1 MALLKYFQKLKQ
13 PNPIDVLPD
22 ENGPLCQDIPSSS
35 IREANLEVSEVL
47 TTQTE
52 GKRKPYLK
60 ISSERKAV
68 IGKYAAENG
77 IVSALVHFAPEF
89 PDNTLKEST
98 VRGWKKGYLME
109 LARRKK
115 SGDDLSVK
123 VLPTAKMGR
132 PLNLGVGL
140 DKQVQSYLLAVREGG
155 GRVTTDLAIAAGTG
169 LVRKKDS
176 NLLAKNGGHI
186 ALTRDWARSL
196 LDRMG
201 FVKRKANT
209 KVKVLVEDF
218 EKLKSQFLFDIETFT
233 SLKKYQKALCLIGI
247 RRQSGMFLC
256 QTGPWIKKGPKK

>member
-1 MALLKYFQKLKQ
+1 MALLQYFQKLKQ

-52 GKRKPYLK
+52 GKRK

-77 IVSALVHFAPEF
+77 IVSTLVHFAPEF

-109 LARRKK
+109 LTRRKK

-123 VLPTAKMGR
+123 VLSTANMGR

-169 LVRKKDS
+169 LVRKKNS

-186 ALTRDWARSL
+186 AVIL
-196 LDRMG
+196 L
-201 FVKRKANT
+201 
-209 KVKVLVEDF
+209 L
-218 EKLKSQFLFDIETFT
+218 
-233 SLKKYQKALCLIGI
+233 
-247 RRQSGMFLC
+247 
-256 QTGPWIKKGPKK
+256 